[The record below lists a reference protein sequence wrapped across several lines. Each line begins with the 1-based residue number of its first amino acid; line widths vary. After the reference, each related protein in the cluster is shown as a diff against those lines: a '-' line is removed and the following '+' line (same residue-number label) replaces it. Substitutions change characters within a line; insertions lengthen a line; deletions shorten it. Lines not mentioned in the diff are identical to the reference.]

1 MEGRFEYAISGT
13 MASNDLT
20 LNLPRAL
27 SNVQQKGHGSTLA
40 DGTLLTYVCDI
51 EFITTT
57 ENALEVYAARENW
70 VTKNA
75 FKKWHDLRDYMFK
88 ESGLSKKERGRWSK
102 IIRPAFGP
110 QGMATWVLSAGDALY
125 WDEAA
130 EAWSDS
136 DAALS
141 GLSNGDWTFTEI
153 SVETN
158 PDTPDTDLETDVF
171 KLHICGPSVP
181 VSGGDQAWQSVGIIE
196 SYMSDRAQPT
206 AEPADPVSHRT
217 NPLALLKG
225 RSESSYDVLGIA
237 ATEAADGPPYDT
249 STDLN
254 CNTTRPVLA
263 GYSNVTS
270 TGAITTLY
278 NVRIPAGLAM
288 LKVQSACSLKVTVKR
303 VEECRV

>member
-1 MEGRFEYAISGT
+1 MEGRFEYAISASA
-13 MASNDLT
+13 ASNDLI

-27 SNVQQKGHGSTLA
+27 SSIQQKGHGSTTA
-40 DGTLLTYVCDI
+40 DGTLLTYVCDV

-57 ENALEVYAARENW
+57 ENALEVYSARENW

-75 FKKWHDLRDYMFK
+75 FKKWHELRDYMFK
-88 ESGLSKKERGRWSK
+88 ESGLTKKERGRWSK
-102 IIRPAFGP
+102 IIRPSFGP
-110 QGMATWVLSAGDALY
+110 DDGVWKLHVGEALY

-130 EAWSDS
+130 EEWSDT

-141 GLSNGDWTFTEI
+141 DLTGSDWTLTEI

-158 PDTPDTDLETDVF
+158 PDSPDTNLETDMF
-171 KLHICGPSVP
+171 NLHICGPSIP
-181 VSGGDQAWQSVGIIE
+181 VAGGDQAWTSVGMIE
-196 SYMSDRAQPT
+196 SYMNDRAQPT

-237 ATEAADGPPYDT
+237 ALEAADGPPYDT

-278 NVRIPAGLAM
+278 NVRIPAGLA
-288 LKVQSACSLKVTVKR
+288 LFKVQSACSLKVTVKR
-303 VEECRV
+303 VEECRA

>member
-1 MEGRFEYAISGT
+1 MEGRFEYSIGGSS
-13 MASNDLT
+13 ASNDFT

-27 SNVQQKGHGSTLA
+27 SSVQQKGHGSTTA
-40 DGTLLTYVCDI
+40 NGDLLTYVCDI

-57 ENALEVYAARENW
+57 ENALEVYAPRENW

-75 FKKWHDLRDYMFK
+75 FKKWHELRDFMFR
-88 ESGLSKKERGRWSK
+88 ESGLTKKERGRWSK

-110 QGMATWVLSAGDALY
+110 QGMATYYLGAGDALY
-125 WDEAA
+125 WDAA
-130 EAWSDS
+130 NEEWSDT
-136 DAALS
+136 DAASSSL
-141 GLSNGDWTFTEI
+141 NEDDWTLSEI

-158 PDTPDTDLETDVF
+158 PDSPNTDFETDTF
-171 KLHICGPSVP
+171 NLHICGPSIPTVDA
-181 VSGGDQAWQSVGIIE
+181 DQAWTSVGMIE
-196 SYMSDRAQPT
+196 SYMSDRSQPT
-206 AEPADPVSHRT
+206 KEPADPVSHRT

-237 ATEAADGPPYDT
+237 ATEAEDGPPYDT
-249 STDLN
+249 STDIN

-278 NVRIPAGLAM
+278 NVRIPSGLAL

-303 VEECRV
+303 VEECRA